1 MIVTDIERSAHLIA
15 DHLETVIS
23 DLNITQ
29 AEAHVLAQLDRA
41 GATAIGTLHH
51 EFGRKRSTLTNVI
64 DRLEQRGCVRRELNP
79 ADRRSFVLHL
89 TADGQETAAAVTA
102 AHRRLEHDLSSL
114 FEPGDAAAVARV
126 ADALARVARSSDR
139 SPTAR

>member
-1 MIVTDIERSAHLIA
+1 MIVTAIERGAHLIA
-15 DHLETVIS
+15 DHLEAVVA

-29 AEAHVLAQLDRA
+29 AEAHVLAQLDHS

-51 EFGRKRSTLTNVI
+51 DFGRKRSTLTNVI

-89 TADGQETAAAVTA
+89 TADGQVTAAAVTA
-102 AHRRLEHDLSSL
+102 ALRRLEHDLDSL
-114 FEPGDAAAVARV
+114 IEPGDAAAVARV
-126 ADALARVARSSDR
+126 VDALARVARSSDS
-139 SPTAR
+139 SPSTP

>member
-1 MIVTDIERSAHLIA
+1 MIVTDIERGGHLIA
-15 DHLETVIS
+15 DHLEAVVA

-41 GATAIGTLHH
+41 GSTAIGTLHR

-79 ADRRSFVLHL
+79 SDRRSFLLHL
-89 TADGQETAAAVTA
+89 TPDGEVTAAAVSA
-102 AHRRLEHDLSSL
+102 ALRRLEHGLTELIS
-114 FEPGDAAAVARV
+114 PGDAAAVARV
-126 ADALARVARSSDR
+126 VDALSHAARSS
-139 SPTAR
+139 SA